1 MGWRGHSGSKGAGL
15 LEHLKFAYDV
25 QWVKFMDNVL
35 NMVVTTDEG
44 TFYCQIRPES
54 QGIEDGATPIVHLD
68 RKLDRPFSAFAPA
81 TGKVT
86 ATYDAT
92 TDKTTFTL
100 PYTPVDEVLAVVQF
114 ENATYKGLLLG
125 TTKTTELVCQEKG
138 DWTDAKVSFGERYD
152 FEYQFSKAFVPD
164 VNQAKNRVIGQLHG
178 RTQVL
183 RWEVNHVSTGEY
195 WIRVKRKNR
204 SRDSVSHHRSRQLN
218 VANNLLDT
226 ESSFLMTGKAT
237 VPVCSRNTDC
247 DVIVESN
254 SWLPV
259 VVTSAGWEGN
269 FSDRS
274 KEVG

>member
-1 MGWRGHSGSKGAGL
+1 MRTTLQGIAVGQYLNKVLGL
-15 LEHLKFAYDV
+15 LRE
-25 QWVKFMDNVL
+25 
-35 NMVVTTDEG
+35 
-44 TFYCQIRPES
+44 
-54 QGIEDGATPIVHLD
+54 
-68 RKLDRPFSAFAPA
+68 
-81 TGKVT
+81 
-86 ATYDAT
+86 
-92 TDKTTFTL
+92 
-100 PYTPVDEVLAVVQF
+100 
-114 ENATYKGLLLG
+114 
-125 TTKTTELVCQEKG
+125 G
-138 DWTDAKVSFGERYD
+138 DWTGAKVSFGERYE
-152 FEYQFSKAFVPD
+152 FSYQFSKAFVPD
-164 VNQAKNRVIGQLHG
+164 VNQAKSRVIGQLHG

-204 SRDSVSHHRSRQLN
+204 ATDSVTHYRSRQLN

-226 ESSFLMTGKAT
+226 ESDFLMTGKAT